1 MNPILKNTLAVLA
14 GIVVG
19 SVVNGALISVSS
31 SIIPPPNGADVTTV
45 EGLKASIHLFEP
57 KNYLFPFLAHALGTL
72 IGAFIATKFAATNHF
87 KMALIVGTLFFIGG
101 IMNVMMLPAAMWFN
115 VLDLTMAYFPMA
127 WLGNKLASK
136 KQ

>member
-19 SVVNGALISVSS
+19 SVVNGALISVSG
-31 SIIPPPNGADVTTV
+31 SIIPPPNGVDVSKFEV
-45 EGLKASIHLFEP
+45 LKENIHLFEP
-57 KNYLFPFLAHALGTL
+57 KHYLFPFLAHALGTL
-72 IGAFIATKFAATNHF
+72 VGAFIASNFAATNHF
-87 KMALIVGTLFFIGG
+87 KMALIVGILFFIGG